1 MLTQLGYARPGYEQV
16 LFPGLVAL
24 AAVLTGLQSTALP
37 LVIEFSYS
45 NEIEDRLLAPLP
57 TGAVAVEKVVFAAM
71 RACVAAAVMFPVGIW
86 ILGLHPLA
94 GVDCGT
100 GRGHGRPRR
109 RSSAPPWGSSWAPM
123 YRPTAS
129 A

>member
-1 MLTQLGYARPGYEQV
+1 M

-57 TGAVAVEKVVFAAM
+57 IGAVAVEKVVFAAM
-71 RACVAAAVMFPVGIW
+71 RACVAAAVMFPVGVW

-94 GVDCGT
+94 GVDRAGGGGDDRPRVPAGC
-100 GRGHGRPRR
+100 GHGPHPR
-109 RSSAPPWGSSWAPM
+109 APTC
-123 YRPTAS
+123 RPTGS

>member
-1 MLTQLGYARPGYEQV
+1 M

-57 TGAVAVEKVVFAAM
+57 IGAVADGEGGVRGHAGMCGRCGHVPGR
-71 RACVAAAVMFPVGIW
+71 RAGSWGRSPGRPGTAAAVVVMTIVGALLGAAMGL
-86 ILGLHPLA
+86 ILGTF
-94 GVDCGT
+94 V
-100 GRGHGRPRR
+100 
-109 RSSAPPWGSSWAPM
+109 PPNRISVALTWC
-123 YRPTAS
+123 
-129 A
+129 